1 MGNSQPTAAITP
13 IIKRN
18 LSDNLADAVRE
29 FIVSQHYQPGNRL
42 PTISDLAHKFGV
54 GQPTLREALKKLE
67 TIGVITIKH
76 GSGIYVG
83 DHIDS
88 LFLPNPIAFDRWPS
102 RKIMLDLI
110 QARIPIE
117 LMTVALAAEHM
128 TEEHSETMGQLL
140 AAAEE
145 NLEND
150 PALSQLNLSFHRS
163 IAQAS
168 GNTVLHQ
175 ILSVITTLFEREQQ
189 MIMYIF
195 HSRVK
200 DFQQHMEIYQALKQR
215 DTQLAVKTMEVH
227 LESVHEAILRWD
239 PDTAARQPAENE

>member
-1 MGNSQPTAAITP
+1 MGISEPKAAIAP
-13 IIKRN
+13 ITRRN
-18 LSDNLADAVRE
+18 LSDNLVDAVRE
-29 FIVSQHYQPGNRL
+29 LIVSQHYQPGDRL
-42 PTISDLAHKFGV
+42 PTISDLASQFGV
-54 GQPTLREALKKLE
+54 GHPTLREALKKLE

-83 DHIDS
+83 EHIDS

-117 LMTVALAAEHM
+117 LQAVALAAEHM
-128 TEEHSETMGQLL
+128 TDEDSDTMGKLL
-140 AAAEE
+140 AVAEE
-145 NLEND
+145 NLAND

-175 ILSVITTLFEREQQ
+175 ILGVITSLFEREQQ

-195 HSRVK
+195 HSRRK

-215 DTQLAVKTMEVH
+215 DTQLAVKTMEAH
-227 LESVHEAILRWD
+227 LESVHDAILRWD
-239 PDTAARQPAENE
+239 PDTAESPPAENV

>member
-1 MGNSQPTAAITP
+1 MGNSLLKAAITP
-13 IIKRN
+13 ITKRN
-18 LSDNLADAVRE
+18 LPDDLADAVRK
-29 FIVSQHYQPGNRL
+29 FIVAQHNEPGNRL
-42 PTISDLAHKFGV
+42 PTISDLARQFGV

-117 LMTVALAAEHM
+117 LKTVALAAEYM
-128 TEEHSETMGQLL
+128 TDEHTETMGQLL

-150 PALSQLNLSFHRS
+150 AALSQLNLSFHRS

-168 GNTVLHQ
+168 RNTVLHQ
-175 ILSVITTLFEREQQ
+175 ILSVITTLFDREQQ

-195 HSRVK
+195 HSKVK
-200 DFQQHMEIYQALKQR
+200 DYQQHLEIYQALKQR
-215 DTQLAVKTMEVH
+215 DAPLAVKTMEAH
-227 LESVHEAILRWD
+227 LESVHDAILRWD
-239 PDTAARQPAENE
+239 PDIAGSQLAENE